1 MGSVSS
7 TNAGLSDLL
16 QTLTNENSPL
26 ASTFSSPAVEKAL
39 ENAPPA
45 DIVQLS
51 DQAVQLQVTDALFGD
66 TNTSSSP
73 SDSLFSTLAA
83 IDSSTTGSTN
93 GTTSSTTGSSLAD
106 QLAAYQGSSQLQ
118 QTDALL
124 GITQPSTTPNSLF
137 DVFA

>member
-16 QTLTNENSPL
+16 QTLTSENSPL
-26 ASTFSSPAVEKAL
+26 ASTFSSPAVEQAL
-39 ENAPPA
+39 ENAPA
-45 DIVQLS
+45 GDIVQLS
-51 DQAVQLQVTDALFGD
+51 DQALQLQITDAIFGD
-66 TNTSSSP
+66 ANPSSTS
-73 SDSLFSTLAA
+73 SDSLFSALEA
-83 IDSSTTGSTN
+83 IGSN
-93 GTTSSTTGSSLAD
+93 SPADASGASLAD

>member
-26 ASTFSSPAVEKAL
+26 ASTFSSPAVQKAL
-39 ENAPPA
+39 ENAPA
-45 DIVQLS
+45 GDIVQLS
-51 DQAVQLQVTDALFGD
+51 TEALQLQITDAIFGNAS
-66 TNTSSSP
+66 TSNTP
-73 SDSLFSTLAA
+73 SDSLFSSLEA
-83 IDSSTTGSTN
+83 IGSN
-93 GTTSSTTGSSLAD
+93 SPAGASGASLAD

-124 GITQPSTTPNSLF
+124 GITQPTTTPNSLF

>member
-7 TNAGLSDLL
+7 PNAGLSNLL

-26 ASTFSSPAVEKAL
+26 ASTFSSPAVEAAL
-39 ENAPPA
+39 EKAPPS

-51 DQAVQLQVTDALFGD
+51 TQALQLQVTDALFGGAD
-66 TNTSSSP
+66 TSATS
-73 SDSLFSTLAA
+73 SDSLFSELAA
-83 IDSSTTGSTN
+83 INSSATTGTSTSTTP
-93 GTTSSTTGSSLAD
+93 SLAD

-118 QTDALL
+118 ETQSLL
-124 GITQPSTTPNSLF
+124 GLTQPTNTTTPSSLF

>member
-7 TNAGLSDLL
+7 TNAGLTDLL

-26 ASTFSSPAVEKAL
+26 ASTFSSPAVEQAL
-39 ENAPPA
+39 ENAPAA

-51 DQAVQLQVTDALFGD
+51 DQALQLQVTDAIFGD
-66 TNTSSSP
+66 ANPSSTP
-73 SDSLFSTLAA
+73 SDSLFSALAA
-83 IDSSTTGSTN
+83 IGSNSPTGAS
-93 GTTSSTTGSSLAD
+93 GASLAD

-124 GITQPSTTPNSLF
+124 GITQPTTTPNSLF

>member
-26 ASTFSSPAVEKAL
+26 ASTFSSPAVQTAL

-51 DQAVQLQVTDALFGD
+51 DQALQLQVTDELFGQQD
-66 TNTSSSP
+66 AATTTP
-73 SDSLFSTLAA
+73 AQSLFSALSA
-83 IDSSTTGSTN
+83 INSNQTP
-93 GTTSSTTGSSLAD
+93 LAD

-124 GITQPSTTPNSLF
+124 GIAQPSSTNPQSSLF

>member
-26 ASTFSSPAVEKAL
+26 AATFASPAVETAL
-39 ENAPPA
+39 ENAPA
-45 DIVQLS
+45 GDIVQLS
-51 DQAVQLQVTDALFGD
+51 AQALQLQVTDELFGATD
-66 TNTSSSP
+66 SSSTSP
-73 SDSLFSTLAA
+73 TDSLFSALAA
-83 IDSSTTGSTN
+83 INSTGSPV
-93 GTTSSTTGSSLAD
+93 AD

-118 QTDALL
+118 EAQTLL
-124 GITQPSTTPNSLF
+124 GITQPANSNTASSLF

>member
-7 TNAGLSDLL
+7 TNAGLADLL

-39 ENAPPA
+39 ENAPA
-45 DIVQLS
+45 GDIVQLS
-51 DQAVQLQVTDALFGD
+51 DQALQLQITDSLFGGTD
-66 TNTSSSP
+66 TSSTS
-73 SDSLFSTLAA
+73 SNSLFSTLEA
-83 IDSSTTGSTN
+83 IDSSATS
-93 GTTSSTTGSSLAD
+93 GTSSSTTTPSLAD

-124 GITQPSTTPNSLF
+124 GIAQPSTTPNSLF

>member
-39 ENAPPA
+39 QNAPAA

-51 DQAVQLQVTDALFGD
+51 DQALQLQVTDAIFGD
-66 TNTSSSP
+66 ANTSSTS
-73 SDSLFSTLAA
+73 SDSLFSALQA
-83 IDSSTTGSTN
+83 IGSN
-93 GTTSSTTGSSLAD
+93 SPASASGASVAD

-124 GITQPSTTPNSLF
+124 GITQPNTTPNSLF